1 MRIMR
6 IRELLLGRPATNELE
21 VTGRNEMA
29 KMTRTEGSAERRAP
43 LKPVEF
49 LVLAA
54 LYEESLHGYGIVLD
68 IDRRTRGKVQLRPG
82 DVYRVIYRLRE
93 RDLLEDVDRRP
104 SGGPDDER
112 RTYYRITPLGREVA
126 AEEAELLAEIS
137 APLLSG
143 TTQ

>member
-1 MRIMR
+1 VKRKI
-6 IRELLLGRPATNELE
+6 
-21 VTGRNEMA
+21 EMA
-29 KMTRTEGSAERRAP
+29 KKSETEGAKRVP

-54 LYEESLHGYGIVLD
+54 LYEEPLHGYGIVLD
-68 IDRRTRGKVQLRPG
+68 IDERTRGKVQLRPG

-93 RDLLEDVDRRP
+93 RDLLEDVDRRHT
-104 SGGPDDER
+104 GGPDDER
-112 RTYYRITPLGREVA
+112 RTYYRITELGREVA

-143 TTQ
+143 SAK